1 KVLSVALLVLGGFM
15 VVAFAPEQW
24 MNRME
29 TLHSNA
35 EGEHDGSAEQRI
47 ITWQTGLRFVADY
60 PITGG
65 SFETLPDS
73 AIFQRYQPAPLPGGF
88 LSSGPHSIWIQTL
101 SEQGFIGLGLFAF
114 MIGSSLLT
122 FRGVRRSAARLPS
135 AQWLVPYTHM
145 FEVGLIGFIVSGTF
159 L

>member
-1 KVLSVALLVLGGFM
+1 
-15 VVAFAPEQW
+15 
-24 MNRME
+24 
-29 TLHSNA
+29 
-35 EGEHDGSAEQRI
+35 
-47 ITWQTGLRFVADY
+47 
-60 PITGG
+60 
-65 SFETLPDS
+65 
-73 AIFQRYQPAPLPGGF
+73 
-88 LSSGPHSIWIQTL
+88 TL

-159 L
+159 LGLAYFDLFYQFIASAAIVRILFGREVIAHATSEAADGKELGLLAEQPS